1 MAGKLWITLSVFM
14 VTFFG
19 ISGCAVLKALPLS
32 PETTHATPTT
42 PATEIPV
49 TVTSSA
55 SPASTLQP
63 PTQAPLPTLSAEGMR
78 TQIINLLQDN
88 GRCSLPCFIGLTPE
102 KTDYFSFHNF
112 IGQFSE
118 HNTPDV
124 YVRIW
129 SLDISRF
136 FILSFKE
143 NNTHIFFQLA
153 DVAIDES
160 SKLSMI
166 TMHGYAMGE
175 FGTTPEGALD
185 LRPIYGDVL
194 FAQTF
199 EYYMLPSILSTYGA
213 PEQTLLATWQDD
225 PDRPRIKTQPF
236 SLVLFYPDQG
246 FFVEYV
252 TEREV
257 IGNRYAGCPSKSHI
271 YLGTWD
277 PKKVL
282 SLLYV
287 AQKAGSVINELNTD
301 YFKSVEDAT
310 SLTLD
315 EFYNTFKNPENTTC
329 LETSKDLWLP

>member
-1 MAGKLWITLSVFM
+1 
-14 VTFFG
+14 
-19 ISGCAVLKALPLS
+19 
-32 PETTHATPTT
+32 
-42 PATEIPV
+42 
-49 TVTSSA
+49 
-55 SPASTLQP
+55 
-63 PTQAPLPTLSAEGMR
+63 MR

-102 KTDYFSFHNF
+102 KTDYFSFHDF

-136 FILSFKE
+136 FTLSFKE

-199 EYYMLPSILSTYGA
+199 EYYMLPSILSNYGV
-213 PEQTLLATWQDD
+213 PEQALLATWQDD
-225 PDRPRIKTQPF
+225 PDYPRIKTQPF

-257 IGNRYAGCPSKSHI
+257 IGNRYVGCPSKSHI
-271 YLGTWD
+271 YLGTWN
-277 PKKVL
+277 PKKAL
-282 SLLYV
+282 SLRYV

-301 YFKSVEDAT
+301 YFKSVEDAA

-315 EFYNTFKNPENTTC
+315 EFYNIFKDPENTTC
-329 LETSKDLWLP
+329 LETSKDLWVP

>member
-1 MAGKLWITLSVFM
+1 MELEM
-14 VTFFG
+14 
-19 ISGCAVLKALPLS
+19 
-32 PETTHATPTT
+32 
-42 PATEIPV
+42 
-49 TVTSSA
+49 
-55 SPASTLQP
+55 
-63 PTQAPLPTLSAEGMR
+63 
-78 TQIINLLQDN
+78 
-88 GRCSLPCFIGLTPE
+88 LTM
-102 KTDYFSFHNF
+102 N
-112 IGQFSE
+112 
-118 HNTPDV
+118 
-124 YVRIW
+124 
-129 SLDISRF
+129 
-136 FILSFKE
+136 
-143 NNTHIFFQLA
+143 
-153 DVAIDES
+153 
-160 SKLSMI
+160 
-166 TMHGYAMGE
+166 GYALGE

-185 LRPIYGDVL
+185 LRPIYGDTL

-213 PEQTLLATWQDD
+213 PEQVSLATWQDD
-225 PDRPRIKTQPF
+225 PDHPRIKTQPF

-282 SLLYV
+282 SLPYV

-301 YFKSVEDAT
+301 YFQSVEDAT

-329 LETSKDLWLP
+329 LETSRDLWLP